1 MNVSLPRELE
11 TGIEGI
17 DTQHRALLVW
27 ARTVNSMD
35 ADNGSR
41 EVVIRAARFLIA
53 YTRYHFDSEEYAMV
67 ASGFDGVAQH
77 RREHAMMRRELSRL
91 NGSIN
96 QAGAEAVGSV
106 AGLQRL
112 ITGWVQ
118 NHISSSDFAFAR
130 YCESEPSARAVH
142 LPTPQELRASGQR
155 IADYDHVETVH
166 HAGEL
171 TIGEMK
177 ARLKIRE

>member
-1 MNVSLPRELE
+1 MTVSLPQQLE

-17 DTQHRALLVW
+17 DNQHRALLVW

-41 EVVIRAARFLIA
+41 EVVLRAAQFLIA

-67 ASGFDGVAQH
+67 ASGFEGVAQH
-77 RREHAMMRRELSRL
+77 RREHAMMRRELSKL
-91 NGSIN
+91 NASIN
-96 QAGAEAVGSV
+96 DHGATAVGSV
-106 AGLQRL
+106 SSLQEL
-112 ITGWVQ
+112 ISGWVKY
-118 NHISSSDFAFAR
+118 HISSTDFAFAR
-130 YCESEPSARAVH
+130 YCESEPSARSVH
-142 LPTPQELRASGQR
+142 LPSPKELRASGTR
-155 IADYDHVETVH
+155 VADYDQVETVH

-171 TIGEMK
+171 TVGEMK